1 MKIVMALMLV
11 LLSFAAKAEQ
21 CLIPNTGY
29 TPVSCKVIENGGGAN
44 WVSKKIAM
52 GKQTLF
58 TLDQSNGSI
67 LYDDKHRQ
75 ISTNSRLIQANSF
88 WVDGLKKETEDDSKA
103 AWTCYVQTNGTL
115 SVCIPFEG

>member
-44 WVSKKIAM
+44 WVAKKIVLSN
-52 GKQTLF
+52 KTLF
-58 TLDQSNGSI
+58 TVDQQGGSI
-67 LYDDKHRQ
+67 LYDGKQ
-75 ISTNSRLIQANSF
+75 KKISSNSRMIQAESF
-88 WVDGLKKETEDDSKA
+88 WVDGLKNETQDDSKA
-103 AWTCYVQTNGTL
+103 SWTCYIQSSGTL
-115 SVCIPFEG
+115 SICVPFEG